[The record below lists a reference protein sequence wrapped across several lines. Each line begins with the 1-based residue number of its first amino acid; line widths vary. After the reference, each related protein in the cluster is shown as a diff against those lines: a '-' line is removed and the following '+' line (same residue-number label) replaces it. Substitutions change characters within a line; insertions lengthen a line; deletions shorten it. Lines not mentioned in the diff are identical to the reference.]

1 MTEGGRLHLMTHPSD
16 NVTTL
21 LDDRGD
27 IPVLLDGFQVSLG
40 VCFGHKV
47 ALQPISKG
55 APILKYQVVIGHATA
70 DIKAGEHVHVHN
82 CR

>member
-1 MTEGGRLHLMTHPSD
+1 MIGGGRLHLTTHPSD

-21 LDDRGD
+21 LDDRRD
-27 IPVLLDGFQVSLG
+27 ITILLDGSKVALG

-47 ALQPISKG
+47 ALQPIVKG
-55 APILKYQVVIGHATA
+55 APILKYQVVIGHATT
-70 DIKAGEHVHVHN
+70 DIDAGEHVHVHN